1 MADQSENKVT
11 ITSKTDEPT
20 QSSVAPT
27 KAVEAELSEQALE
40 KATGGITVTKRMD
53 STSPKLWG

>member
-20 QSSVAPT
+20 KSSVAPT
-27 KAVEAELSEQALE
+27 KAVEGELSEQALE
-40 KATGGITVTKRMD
+40 KATGGITVIKRMD